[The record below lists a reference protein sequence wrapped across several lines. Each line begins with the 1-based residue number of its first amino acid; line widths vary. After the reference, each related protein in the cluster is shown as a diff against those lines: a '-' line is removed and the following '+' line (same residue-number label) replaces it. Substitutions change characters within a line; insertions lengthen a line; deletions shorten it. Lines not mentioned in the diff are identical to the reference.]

1 MPIIND
7 PCHNPT
13 GYSLSDDEW
22 NAVIDVLNEL
32 SKQGPVILLNDIAYI
47 DYRIPRQKRP
57 VTTSSNFDRIS
68 ENVFVII
75 AFSIS
80 KSMTAYGM
88 RCGAAI
94 LMAQKQESVREVEIV
109 FEKAARAIWS
119 NVNNAA
125 METFVSVITTMK
137 RSFYEAEK
145 DCLCSSC

>member
-1 MPIIND
+1 MTISATLI
-7 PCHNPT
+7 
-13 GYSLSDDEW
+13 G
-22 NAVIDVLNEL
+22 
-32 SKQGPVILLNDIAYI
+32 
-47 DYRIPRQKRP
+47 
-57 VTTSSNFDRIS
+57 IS

-109 FEKAARAIWS
+109 FEKAARAIWT

-125 METFVSVITTMK
+125 METFVFVITDE
-137 RSFYEAEK
+137 RSSYEAEK
-145 DCLCSSC
+145 DSMFSC